1 MAPPSEAAH
10 PGTPEPVG
18 RGPSAIGSGPRGA
31 MLEALRM
38 FYGLRE
44 MLTTRDAPMVAG
56 ARCRRSESGGSSL
69 LRTSRQERAAATAP
83 WAAVQA

>member
-1 MAPPSEAAH
+1 MAPPNAQEP
-10 PGTPEPVG
+10 PGSPEGVG

-31 MLEALRM
+31 MPEALRV

-44 MLTTRDAPMVAG
+44 MVTTRDAPMVAG

-83 WAAVQA
+83 WAAVRA